1 MYEEDETVWQDLL
14 NIVFKFV
21 NSENDL
27 QVDAALQIFNGLFSY
42 IIEHLNK
49 YKDWTCNAGLESLMI
64 NWDGDVH
71 RATCRVGGSLGNI
84 YDDSFVAPNEPVVCD
99 RNFCTCASDIP
110 ITKHANNSN

>member
-49 YKDWTCNAGLESLMI
+49 YKDDLKGIFIKTLTHKSLDI
-64 NWDGDVH
+64 NL
-71 RATCRVGGSLGNI
+71 AAL
-84 YDDSFVAPNEPVVCD
+84 
-99 RNFCTCASDIP
+99 
-110 ITKHANNSN
+110 